1 VYDDAQSGEYVVQGD
16 PFKIVLLE
24 EDPVDA
30 ELIRKILGYAA
41 PQLELLH
48 VTSLQD
54 AAREAPAS
62 DLVLFSLSHENT
74 LDHLAKFRSVCGSI
88 PVVALASVDDTVV
101 ALKAVRQGAQE
112 YLLKGQTSGTL
123 LIRTIRYAIERKK
136 SEEALRYRLEFEKLI
151 ATISTHFINIPLD
164 QIDRGIH
171 RALQA
176 IGEFAVVDRGY
187 LFEFRDR
194 FDSLLNY
201 EWCGEDIESQR
212 ERRRILAEREFLW
225 LIQKLKQAETIR
237 IDDPSDLPPEAAA
250 EKHEFEVAGIQ
261 SLICIPLI
269 YGGQVVGCLGFE
281 AVRTQKE
288 WSDDM
293 VSLLKMAGDMFVNAL
308 ERKRAEWELQRVRE
322 MLTLYSR
329 ATNEVLW
336 DWNLLTN
343 EIWWNENLQLV
354 YGHPPKKVPYQWLV
368 DQLHPDER
376 QEMITKV
383 KNGIESGQSF
393 FVLEYRFRCADGTY
407 ANVLNRGYLV
417 FNEEKK
423 PVRMVGALMKMS
435 ENRRSA
441 EEFKVES
448 QNIIP
453 PSTV

>member
-1 VYDDAQSGEYVVQGD
+1 MMFRQTGEYVVQGD
-16 PFKIVLLE
+16 PFKIILLE
-24 EDPVDA
+24 EDPEDA

-54 AAREAPAS
+54 AVREAPSS
-62 DLVLFSLSHENT
+62 DLLLFSLSREIK
-74 LDHLAKFRSVCGSI
+74 LDHLARFRSVCGSM
-88 PVVALASVDDTVV
+88 PVVVLASLDDTVV

-112 YLLKGQTSGTL
+112 YLFKGQTSGTL

-164 QIDRGIH
+164 QIDRGIN

-176 IGEFAVVDRGY
+176 IGEFADVDRGY
-187 LFEFRDR
+187 LFEFRDS

-201 EWCGEDIESQR
+201 EWCGDDIESQR
-212 ERRRILAEREFLW
+212 ERRRILAEREFIW

-237 IDDPSDLPPEAAA
+237 IDDPNELPPEAAA
-250 EKHEFEVAGIQ
+250 EKHEFDVAGIQ
-261 SLICIPLI
+261 SLLCIPLI
-269 YGGQVVGCLGFE
+269 YRGQVVGCLGFE
-281 AVRTQKE
+281 AVRAQKQ
-288 WSDDM
+288 WSDDI
-293 VSLLKMAGDMFVNAL
+293 VSLLKMSGDMFVNAL
-308 ERKRAEWELQRVRE
+308 ERKRTEWELQRVRE

-343 EIWWNENLQLV
+343 EIWWNENLQHV
-354 YGHPPKKVPYQWLV
+354 YGHPAEKVPYQWWL
-368 DQLHPDER
+368 DQLHPDD
-376 QEMITKV
+376 QQPTSVKV
-383 KNGIESGQSF
+383 KNAIESGQTF
-393 FVLEYRFRCADGTY
+393 LVLEYRFRCADGSY
-407 ANVLNRGYLV
+407 ANVLDRGYVVL
-417 FNEEKK
+417 NEEKR

-435 ENRRSA
+435 ESKRSA
-441 EEFKVES
+441 EEFKVEAQS
-448 QNIIP
+448 IP

>member
-1 VYDDAQSGEYVVQGD
+1 MMIRQTGEYVVQGD

-41 PQLELLH
+41 PQLDLLH
-48 VTSLQD
+48 VTTLQD
-54 AAREAPAS
+54 AVREAPAS
-62 DLVLFSLSHENT
+62 DLLLFSLSREIK
-74 LDHLAKFRSVCGSI
+74 LDHLAKFRSVCNNT
-88 PVVALASVDDTVV
+88 PVVVLASIDDTVV

-112 YLLKGQTSGTL
+112 YLLKGQTSGIL

-164 QIDRGIH
+164 QIDRGLN

-176 IGEFAVVDRGY
+176 IGEFAGVDRGY
-187 LFEFRDR
+187 LFEFQGC
-194 FDSLLNY
+194 FEALLNY
-201 EWCGEDIESQR
+201 EWCDEGIESQR

-225 LIQKLKQAETIR
+225 LIQKLKQAEAIR
-237 IDDPSDLPPEAAA
+237 IDDPNDLPPEAAA

-288 WSDDM
+288 WSDDI

-336 DWNLLTN
+336 DRNLLTN
-343 EIWWNENLQLV
+343 EVWWNENLQHV
-354 YGHPPKKVPYQWLV
+354 YGHSSKKVPYQWWV
-368 DQLHPDER
+368 DQLHPDDQ
-376 QEMITKV
+376 QEMRAKV
-383 KNGIESGQSF
+383 KNAIESGQTF
-393 FVLEYRFRCADGTY
+393 LVHEYRFRCADGSY
-407 ANVLNRGYLV
+407 ANVLDRGYLV
-417 FNEEKK
+417 FNEEKR

-435 ENRRSA
+435 ENKRPA
-441 EEFKVES
+441 EEFKIDPQS
-448 QNIIP
+448 IP
-453 PSTV
+453 PPAV

>member
-1 VYDDAQSGEYVVQGD
+1 
-16 PFKIVLLE
+16 
-24 EDPVDA
+24 
-30 ELIRKILGYAA
+30 
-41 PQLELLH
+41 
-48 VTSLQD
+48 
-54 AAREAPAS
+54 
-62 DLVLFSLSHENT
+62 LFSLSHDIN
-74 LDHLAKFRSVCGSI
+74 LDHLAQFRSVCGSL
-88 PVVALASVDDTVV
+88 PVVVLASLDDTVI

-136 SEEALRYRLEFEKLI
+136 SEEALHYRLEFEKLI

-164 QIDRGIH
+164 QIDRGIN

-176 IGEFAVVDRGY
+176 IGEFAGVDRGY
-187 LFEFRDR
+187 LFEFRDGN
-194 FDSLLNY
+194 DSFMNY

-212 ERRRILAEREFLW
+212 ERRRILAEREFVW
-225 LIQKLKQAETIR
+225 SIQKLKQAETISV
-237 IDDPSDLPPEAAA
+237 DDSSDLPPEAAA

-261 SLICIPLI
+261 SLLCIPLI

-288 WSDDM
+288 WSDDI

-343 EIWWNENLQLV
+343 EIWWNENLQHV
-354 YGHPPKKVPYQWLV
+354 YGHPPQKVPYEWWV
-368 DQLHPDER
+368 DQLHPDDR
-376 QEMITKV
+376 QEMCAKV
-383 KNGIESGQSF
+383 KSVIESGQTF
-393 FVLEYRFRCADGTY
+393 LVLEYRFRCADGSY
-407 ANVLNRGYLV
+407 ADVLDRGYLV
-417 FNEEKK
+417 FNDDKR

-435 ENRRSA
+435 HNKASA

-448 QNIIP
+448 QNSIP
-453 PSTV
+453 PSAV